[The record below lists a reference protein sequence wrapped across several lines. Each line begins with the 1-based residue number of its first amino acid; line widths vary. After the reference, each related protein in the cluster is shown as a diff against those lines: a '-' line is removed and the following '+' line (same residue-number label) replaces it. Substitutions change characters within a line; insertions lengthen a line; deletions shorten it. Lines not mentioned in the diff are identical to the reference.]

1 MRRAPPPH
9 YMIELSHTVGADALT
24 SATPFIPNPLGQ
36 QPIVQFASPQVFPA
50 PNQSNAIIIGSCFN
64 Y

>member
-1 MRRAPPPH
+1 
-9 YMIELSHTVGADALT
+9 MIELSHTVGADALT

-50 PNQSNAIIIGSCFN
+50 PNQSNAIIIGWCF
-64 Y
+64 